1 MKIAIDIETI
11 PDQSENAIDEIMETL
26 VVKAP
31 DLTKPKLIEL
41 LGLDPKAGKFKT
53 VPELKELW
61 LSTNEHTAKR
71 EQAEQKWLKT
81 SFDGAKGQI
90 CGICISFIGV
100 DSECVYKFSG
110 DEKEILTELNNAI
123 FDKSKSEATKPYF
136 IGHNSISFDIPFLHK
151 RFIINKIKPKFEL
164 VAHGKHNYTAF
175 DTMTEWAGFGQRI
188 SMDNLAKAIGV
199 SGKTEGMDGSQ
210 VWPEYQ
216 KGNID
221 KIMDYCADDVL
232 CTKYIYKRL
241 TFS

>member
-1 MKIAIDIETI
+1 MKIVIDIETI
-11 PDQSENAIDEIMETL
+11 PDQSENAIELIAKDLT
-26 VVKAP
+26 VKAP
-31 DLTKPKLIEL
+31 DILKPKLIEA
-41 LGLDPKAGKFKT
+41 LGLPTDAKFKT
-53 VPELKELW
+53 VPELKDMWIEQFGE
-61 LSTNEHTAKR
+61 SAKL

-90 CGICISFIGV
+90 CGICVTFMDHDYI
-100 DSECVYKFSG
+100 
-110 DEKEILTELNNAI
+110 EKIRGTEAEILNTLNEII
-123 FDKSKSEATKPYF
+123 FAKSRSESTKPYF

-175 DTMTEWAGFGQRI
+175 DTMTEWAGFGQRV

-199 SGKTEGMDGSQ
+199 TGKTESMDGSQ

-232 CTKYIYKRL
+232 CTKEIYKRL